1 MKTKETKINYYSIL
15 KRLYKTKK
23 QEENEEVYFEEIFNK
38 LEKIKKQSKA
48 NRTYDLKGD
57 KFCLLDSVSFKAD
70 YCFGYFKSARNEFRP
85 NLIDRKTLKERNNP
99 KAKSEGDIEKT
110 HFLIKRDSTGE
121 IILFL
126 EHNHSGITINN
137 FINYLQKYSKDL
149 DVKDKKPNRYKLV
162 FSIIAKHNFLTE
174 LEHMQRAKIAEVY
187 IDKQL
192 LGNEALNFSE
202 RFVSIKQEIK
212 LIAKADLKSD
222 LTNFGVDLF
231 NKLNGKKHYGINRIR
246 IYGED
251 ENGNNTYI
259 DTNFMGRNDFIN
271 ANLDDDTG
279 EIISEDFFKNLI
291 LIAEEF

>member
-15 KRLYKTKK
+15 KRLYKTKR
-23 QEENEEVYFEEIFNK
+23 QEENEEVYFDEIFYK
-38 LEKIKKQSKA
+38 MDKIKKLSKA

-57 KFCLLDSVSFKAD
+57 KFCLLDSVSFDTD

-85 NLIDRKTLKERNNP
+85 NLIDRKTLKERNSP
-99 KAKSEGDIEKT
+99 KAKSEGDVEKT
-110 HFLIKRDSTGE
+110 HFLIKKDSSGE

-126 EHNHSGITINN
+126 EHNHNGITINN
-137 FINYLQKYSKDL
+137 FINYLQKYSKEI
-149 DVKDKKPNRYKLV
+149 DVKDKSPNRYKLV

-174 LEHMQRAKIAEVY
+174 LEHMQRAKIAEIY

-192 LGNEALNFSE
+192 LGNEALNFSD
-202 RFVSIKQEIK
+202 RIVPIKQDIK
-212 LIAKADLKSD
+212 LIAKADWKAD
-222 LTNFGVDLF
+222 LTKFGVDLF
-231 NKLNGKKHYGINRIR
+231 NKLNGKKDYGINRIR

-271 ANLDDDTG
+271 ANLDEDTG
-279 EIISEDFFKNLI
+279 EIITQDFVKDLIIISEDF
-291 LIAEEF
+291 